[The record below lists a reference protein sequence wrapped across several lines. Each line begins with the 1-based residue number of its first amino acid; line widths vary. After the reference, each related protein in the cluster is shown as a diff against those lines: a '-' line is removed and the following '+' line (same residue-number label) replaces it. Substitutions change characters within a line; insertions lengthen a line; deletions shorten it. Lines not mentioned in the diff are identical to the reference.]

1 MFGLVNSWIAIQIL
15 RIQCAA
21 LFRHSTCTLHKKGVK
36 SQKPESAMSEH
47 HDRFILVNWLRFV
60 TKKDLSDYECI
71 SFLERFWKYIQILS
85 LQRHQNNKEY
95 NQSLITVHKLWCS
108 YPTVISTTI
117 LELRLELGY
126 SYKYASA
133 ARDRVCNWI
142 FSHFRRLWC
151 MYPSPS
157 KWITISCGFSLSK
170 HKLIAACLSL
180 WSQDTNKESSQSK
193 SATTFGW
200 MDRP

>member
-1 MFGLVNSWIAIQIL
+1 M
-15 RIQCAA
+15 
-21 LFRHSTCTLHKKGVK
+21 
-36 SQKPESAMSEH
+36 
-47 HDRFILVNWLRFV
+47 
-60 TKKDLSDYECI
+60 
-71 SFLERFWKYIQILS
+71 
-85 LQRHQNNKEY
+85 
-95 NQSLITVHKLWCS
+95 
-108 YPTVISTTI
+108 STTI

-200 MDRP
+200 MDMSKRSTINHAMKLLFVATQVRLRYIDRGNAAHIACNTQGLTLWNSKKYLHFLPTPLVWLSSNGIFLPHFSSKPRSLECLERPWKVWRVTSYRKPSTFLDCSRCHWGG

>member
-1 MFGLVNSWIAIQIL
+1 M
-15 RIQCAA
+15 
-21 LFRHSTCTLHKKGVK
+21 
-36 SQKPESAMSEH
+36 
-47 HDRFILVNWLRFV
+47 
-60 TKKDLSDYECI
+60 
-71 SFLERFWKYIQILS
+71 
-85 LQRHQNNKEY
+85 
-95 NQSLITVHKLWCS
+95 HKLWCA
-108 YPTVISTTI
+108 YPTVMSTTI

-126 SYKYASA
+126 SYKCASA
-133 ARDRVCNWI
+133 ARYQVCNWI

-151 MYPSPS
+151 MFPSPS

-200 MDRP
+200 MDMSKRSAIKPYNEAPVRRHTGKIALHWPWKFGTHCVQHSRRDFMEFQEILAFPTDAPRVIII

>member
-1 MFGLVNSWIAIQIL
+1 M
-15 RIQCAA
+15 
-21 LFRHSTCTLHKKGVK
+21 
-36 SQKPESAMSEH
+36 MS
-47 HDRFILVNWLRFV
+47 VM
-60 TKKDLSDYECI
+60 
-71 SFLERFWKYIQILS
+71 
-85 LQRHQNNKEY
+85 
-95 NQSLITVHKLWCS
+95 
-108 YPTVISTTI
+108 STTI

-170 HKLIAACLSL
+170 HKLIASPSHPKIQTRRVLKANQLQLWNGWIDHKTIQQGSCSSPHRYDCDTLTVEMPHTLRATLKAWLYGIPRNTCISYRRPSCDYHLMGFFSHTFLQSL
-180 WSQDTNKESSQSK
+180 
-193 SATTFGW
+193 GH
-200 MDRP
+200 